1 MNKHEIFY
9 PTQYGFK
16 KNKSTTH
23 AALDLVTEM
32 YNNINSNQYTG
43 LVLLDFK
50 KAFDTVSHSVLLYE
64 LQHYG
69 VRGPSLDLLQSYLDQ
84 RTQFISIVNTSSQI
98 AFISFG
104 IPQGSTLG
112 PLLILIYINDLPNP
126 VNCIP
131 RLFADDTCLVSRN
144 FNLSKLESDMN
155 EDLVKIHKWCLA
167 NKVTI
172 NPVKSSALIISPKIT
187 KSNISAE
194 TAFTMKKAKVLP
206 SPFVKYLGLLIDNKL
221 L

>member
-1 MNKHEIFY
+1 
-9 PTQYGFK
+9 
-16 KNKSTTH
+16 
-23 AALDLVTEM
+23 M
-32 YNNINSNQYTG
+32 YDNINSNQYTG

-50 KAFDTVSHSVLLYE
+50 KALIQYHVAFYK

-84 RTQFISIVNTSSQI
+84 RKQFVAIVNTSSQI
-98 AFISFG
+98 APISFG
-104 IPQGSTLG
+104 VPQGSTLG
-112 PLLILIYINDLPNP
+112 PLLFLIYINDLPNA

-131 RLFADDTCLVSRN
+131 RLFADDTCLISRN

-172 NPVKSSALIISPKIT
+172 NQGWGAIAENVWLRLQLRSSQALHLWLQLRLRS
-187 KSNISAE
+187 
-194 TAFTMKKAKVLP
+194 
-206 SPFVKYLGLLIDNKL
+206 
-221 L
+221 